1 MSRITDALREARVAA
16 KMKQR
21 DLAIALGITQ
31 AFLSD
36 IEHGRR
42 ELGEQHYE
50 KLPEAIRTA
59 VIKAAKAELRERLRK
74 LDRIGKGQKSG

>member
-1 MSRITDALREARVAA
+1 MSRVTEALIEARKKAALSQRQVA
-16 KMKQR
+16 
-21 DLAIALGITQ
+21 DALGISYQ
-31 AFLSD
+31 FMND
-36 IEHGRR
+36 IERGRR
-42 ELGEQHYE
+42 PLGEQHYE